1 MVSGIRQ
8 GCPLALLLFIIA
20 AEVLALAINNDLQIT
35 GIMVPHGSGARHKY
49 SAFVDDATV
58 VVQEAEQLPRVLQIV
73 ERFGRL
79 SGLRVQPRK
88 SKLIFLNLAVYTAEF
103 FGIPV
108 LRHGDTTRYLEYSVG
123 TGELTDA
130 N

>member
-1 MVSGIRQ
+1 
-8 GCPLALLLFIIA
+8 
-20 AEVLALAINNDLQIT
+20 
-35 GIMVPHGSGARHKY
+35 MVPHGAGAKHKY

-108 LRHGDTTRYLEYSVG
+108 LRHGDTTRYLGYSIG
-123 TGELTDA
+123 TGELKAA